1 MLFVAVMVV
10 VVVRKTRSL
19 SHSLS
24 LSLSLSLGRNGG
36 DISVWLA
43 EPVGG
48 VKAIGVPDTR
58 DVPMQF
64 LKVVLKNR
72 K

>member
-10 VVVRKTRSL
+10 VVVRKTM
-19 SHSLS
+19 
-24 LSLSLSLGRNGG
+24 SLSLGRNGG

-64 LKVVLKNR
+64 LKVV
-72 K
+72 